1 MSIATQISRL
11 TTLRNNIRTKLIN
24 LGIISDSSAD
34 LEDCYTA
41 INGITGR
48 SSSDLTAS
56 GATVTAPAG
65 YYASAASKAVASGSA
80 TTPATTI
87 TSQPTISVSASGLI
101 TATNSKSQSVTPTVS
116 AGYVSSGTAGTITV
130 DGSKTQQLTTKAA
143 TTYTP
148 TTTNQTIASGTYLT
162 GTQTIAGD
170 ANLVAA
176 NIASGVT
183 IFGVTGTHSGGGN
196 MTIIET
202 PDSHGGTVL
211 EITGGIDLSND
222 TVTAATLL
230 QGYTAHD
237 ASGTAIVGTAT
248 GGGGLD
254 SAMHVG
260 NSMPTTATPNVWLD
274 TSDSN
279 ASVTVSKV
287 WYGTQ
292 SSYNDISTKDSNT
305 LYCIMSEAQT
315 VAKMYRGS
323 TLVYEPEEFATVTG
337 TAPLTL
343 TNAEVG
349 PIKSLIQYGKCTVS
363 NGEIICNNGAVK
375 VDSKNRLY
383 VDGTPEEILI
393 GGNVPTTYDLNNA
406 TFIDKYY
413 INASGVFSG
422 EGTSEVYVNIP
433 SIPGSTYTWTFT
445 AGRKNNRRIHEF
457 SSMEVSQS
465 KTASQ
470 NGWLRQKALIAQ
482 NDITIGNTTTISWT
496 ASNDAV
502 SFSLAVD
509 ATDSNTVLTG
519 IFASYSVA
527 YAENL
532 FAVGDYKDTHDI
544 ITGKVHR
551 ECTICKYDGTQTIGS
566 TYLSSTGSKDIGAV
580 IVYPLENGFDEYD
593 QAQELNVLENHNTIN
608 VTAEVSDINFKAT
621 YISEEI

>member
-41 INGITGR
+41 INGIT
-48 SSSDLTAS
+48 AK
-56 GATVTAPAG
+56 
-65 YYASAASKAVASGSA
+65 SAA
-80 TTPATTI
+80 TI
-87 TSQPTISVSASGLI
+87 
-101 TATNSKSQSVTPTVS
+101 
-116 AGYVSSGTAGTITV
+116 
-130 DGSKTQQLTTKAA
+130 
-143 TTYTP
+143 TP
-148 TTTNQTIASGTYLT
+148 TTTAQTISAGQYLSGA
-162 GTQTIAGD
+162 QTIAGD
-170 ANLVAA
+170 ANLIPE
-176 NIASGVT
+176 NIADGVM
-183 IFGVTGTHSGGGN
+183 IFGVEGTLVSESQEAI
-196 MTIIET
+196 TIIEI
-202 PDSHGGTVL
+202 PDGHGGKILQVVD
-211 EITGGIDLSND
+211 GINLSAD

-237 ASGTAIVGTAT
+237 KYGNAIVGTAT

-254 SAMHVG
+254 SAIHVG
-260 NSMPTTATPNVWLD
+260 NSMPSVATPNVWLD

-315 VAKMYRGS
+315 VSKMYRGS
-323 TLVYEPEEFATVTG
+323 TLVYEPEEFTTITG

-349 PIKSLIQYGKCTVS
+349 PVKSLIQYGKCTVS

-383 VDGTPEEILI
+383 VDGTQEEIKI
-393 GGNVPTTYDLNNA
+393 GGAIQTTYNLNNA
-406 TFIDKYY
+406 TFIEKYY
-413 INASGVFSG
+413 INASGVFTG
-422 EGTSEVYVNIP
+422 ENTSDVYVNIP
-433 SIPGSTYTWTFT
+433 SIAGSTYTWTFT

-457 SSMEVSQS
+457 SSMEVNQL
-465 KTASQ
+465 KTPAA

-502 SFSLAVD
+502 SFSLPVD
-509 ATDSNTVLTG
+509 VTDSNTVLSG
-519 IFASYSVA
+519 IFASYSTV

-532 FAVGDYKDTHDI
+532 FAVGDYKDTHDVV
-544 ITGKVHR
+544 TGKIHR
-551 ECTICKYDGTQTIGS
+551 ECTVCKYDGTQTIGS
-566 TYLSSTGSKDIGAV
+566 TYLSSTGAKDVGAL
-580 IVYPLENGFDEYD
+580 IVYPLENAFDEYA
-593 QAQELNVLENHNTIN
+593 QVQELNVLEGYNTIN
-608 VTAEVSDINFKAT
+608 VTAEVSDINFKAS
-621 YISEEI
+621 YLSEET